1 MLISKRIA
9 GFNDGQADSI
19 TRKITAK
26 KKVKMFPMMKRCHIY
41 GKKNC
46 EGPKGW
52 ENDDNA
58 PWYDPDAHYGAEI
71 KGAIANGYTADEV
84 NNYFNKTEKFS
95 SYAFNQSH
103 SISYAFITL
112 LTAYL
117 KAHYP
122 TQFMAA
128 VLSMQ
133 TDDKKKA
140 HYMKVCENI
149 GIKITVPDI
158 NKSKV
163 NFTSID
169 DNTIAYGLASIKGV
183 KEVGE
188 IINNAPYDN
197 VRDAV
202 KRIPTKYFNK
212 RIAEALIKSGA
223 FDFENTNRKE
233 LLNEYISIKNE
244 SKTKSQQEDLLE
256 NTTFDRTD
264 CMQMEMEVLGRSITF
279 KPAWQGAMPGEHLE
293 GNCTFKGI
301 RHHTAKSSGKK
312 MAMLTVVNESLEMP
326 SLVFPR
332 EYAKFMRILKDY
344 PATVKKGEQFSIYY
358 VSGCMSKDGDKFIVN
373 KIEPQKLDDSQ
384 HSNNTNTA
392 QNNNNIMPM
401 FDPASIFGNI
411 PDIQ

>member
-1 MLISKRIA
+1 M
-9 GFNDGQADSI
+9 
-19 TRKITAK
+19 
-26 KKVKMFPMMKRCHIY
+26 
-41 GKKNC
+41 
-46 EGPKGW
+46 
-52 ENDDNA
+52 
-58 PWYDPDAHYGAEI
+58 
-71 KGAIANGYTADEV
+71 
-84 NNYFNKTEKFS
+84 
-95 SYAFNQSH
+95 FNQSH

-140 HYMKVCENI
+140 HYMKVCENM

-244 SKTKSQQEDLLE
+244 SRIKSQQEDLLE

-344 PATVKKGEQFSIYY
+344 PATVKKGEQFPIYY